1 MVWMAGDPW
10 EPVQRWV
17 VFGLEPRTV
26 SPQAWYWPELDRPSP
41 RDAGHY
47 DRVARR
53 FVASPHQLFDLLTWT
68 LYRET
73 GCYARPF
80 WIVQG
85 RLGGHKV
92 AYTTLEER
100 YLRSR
105 GLPDTPPNL
114 GALDYAEPD
123 ERTFEAIGTQDR
135 LRSAARGL
143 NSLDK
148 ATQAKVARALN
159 AQLLREVDD
168 HVEAAYREV
177 GPRNFD
183 GVRRVDA
190 EPAALGI
197 GYERWRDRFIE
208 EH

>member
-10 EPVQRWV
+10 GPVQRWV
-17 VFGLEPRTV
+17 VFGFEPRTV
-26 SPQAWYWPELDRPSP
+26 NPTGWYWPELDRPSP

-53 FVASPHQLFDLLTWT
+53 FRASPHQVFDLLTWT
-68 LYRET
+68 LYQQT

-85 RLGGHKV
+85 SQGGHKV
-92 AYTTLEER
+92 AYTSLEER
-100 YLRSR
+100 YCRAH
-105 GLPDTPPNL
+105 GLPDSPPNL
-114 GALDYAEPD
+114 GALPYAEPD
-123 ERTFEAIGTQDR
+123 QRTWDGIGAQDR

-143 NSLDK
+143 NSLDPQV
-148 ATQAKVARALN
+148 QARVARQLN
-159 AQLLREVDD
+159 VQLLREVDA

-177 GPRNFD
+177 APRNFD
-183 GVRRVDA
+183 GVRRVDT
-190 EPAALGI
+190 EPVALGL

-208 EH
+208 EN